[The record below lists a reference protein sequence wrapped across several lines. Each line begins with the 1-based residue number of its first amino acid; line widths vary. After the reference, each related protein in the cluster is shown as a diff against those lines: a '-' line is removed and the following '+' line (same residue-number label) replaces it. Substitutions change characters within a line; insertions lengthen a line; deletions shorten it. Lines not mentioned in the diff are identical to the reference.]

1 MGMMIVGDYLDDE
14 AITANIIAD
23 SINEMG
29 QRMTTMELEYPRFI
43 LAELNTHRMLS
54 KNSASSRAIP
64 VKRMIELI
72 DKNPAMPV
80 HWGQNQA
87 GMSAK
92 TELPDLQLQAAKKTW
107 MAAKDMALAFVR
119 VLNDIGL
126 HKQVA
131 NRIAE
136 PWQRMKTVIS
146 GTEWENLLWLRD
158 HEDAQ
163 PEFAELARCIRIA
176 MEQSK
181 PMLLAKGE
189 WHLPYVKSERI
200 NGWMRYYDSNGEELS
215 LTEAIKISTSCCAQ
229 VSYRRLDESREKA
242 LDIYDKLIGADRKH
256 FSPFEHQAMPIPP
269 GQLTAGI
276 QHIAGVSHMDK
287 KGDYWS
293 GNLRGWVQHRKILE
307 EQHEV

>member
-1 MGMMIVGDYLDDE
+1 MIEVIGKE
-14 AITANIIAD
+14 GISARIIAD
-23 SINEMG
+23 SISAAG
-29 QRMTTMELEYPRFI
+29 VRMVTMELEYPRFF

-64 VKRMIELI
+64 VSRMIELI
-72 DKNPAMPV
+72 DENPAMPV

-92 TELPDLQLQAAKKTW
+92 MELSELHRDAVKSAW
-107 MAAKDMALAFVR
+107 IAAKDMALTFVR
-119 VLNDIGL
+119 VLNSVGL

-146 GTEWENLLWLRD
+146 GTEWDNLLWLRD

-163 PEFAELARCIRIA
+163 PEFAELARCVRLA

-181 PMLLAKGE
+181 PVLLQRGE
-189 WHLPYVKSERI
+189 WHLPYIKSEHI
-200 NGWMRYYDSNGEELS
+200 NGWLRYYDSNGDELS
-215 LTEAIKISTSCCAQ
+215 LTDAIKISTSCCAQ
-229 VSYRRLDESREKA
+229 VSYRRLDESRDKA
-242 LDIYDKLIGADRKH
+242 LAIYDRLIGADRKH
-256 FSPFEHQAMPIPP
+256 FSPFEHQAMPIAAEHVFE
-269 GQLTAGI
+269 GFQQIT
-276 QHIAGVSHMDK
+276 GVSHIDK
-287 KGDYWS
+287 KGNLWS

-307 EQHEV
+307 EQDAI